1 MVLVILGLVPI
12 TNSSLLYLG
21 CLGKYSFANNKY
33 LGGLEI
39 KWRAIHNIIKMY
51 FKVFMR

>member
-1 MVLVILGLVPI
+1 MVLVILGLVLT
-12 TNSSLLYLG
+12 TNPPLRHLG

-39 KWRAIHNIIKMY
+39 K
-51 FKVFMR
+51 